1 MDRNKGNRKSIK
13 KQERFFTKRMQK
25 KLLIIFCGIAAIMV
39 GLSARLYYVSA
50 EKGEQYSQKV
60 LSQQKYDSTVI
71 PYKRGDIKDRNGTVL
86 ATSEEVYNIIL
97 DVKILNK
104 EEEEV
109 KEAAEQKEAY
119 YAELRAKGK
128 EVEEEQI
135 EQSVIEPTLEALNQC
150 FGLDIEEVRTQI
162 NENPDSSYIVLKKQ
176 LTYDEVQEFSE
187 WQETTNDSTR
197 TEEEKAAETRPRL
210 TKSGVWLEKE
220 YLRKYPYGTLACDV
234 IGFTVSGNVGNSG
247 VEAKYNS
254 ELNGVNGREYGYLD
268 SDSNLERTVKQAV
281 NGNDLVLTLDANIQ
295 SIVDKHVK
303 NFNDTIGSLNTCV
316 IVMNPQNGEILAEST
331 YPFYDL
337 NNPRDLSV
345 LYTEE
350 EQSAMT
356 EEQKLD
362 ALNGLWRNFAVSDTY
377 EPGSTA
383 KPLTVAMALE
393 EGIVTP
399 ETTFYCDGFQEVAG
413 SKIVCSKKTGHQLLT
428 LEGSLTYS
436 CNDAMMQLGAMMG
449 GDIFAKYQ
457 SIFNFGQYTGID
469 LPGEAE
475 TGGLLH
481 TAENMGPVDLATN
494 AFGQNFNVTM
504 TQIVAALASVVNGG
518 YYYQPHVVKQI
529 VNENGGI
536 VENIG
541 ATLMKQTVSTETAN
555 TVKNYLLSVTETG
568 TAQNA
573 KIAGYDIG
581 GKTGTAEKY
590 PRGNEKFLVSFFGF
604 TPMEEPEVLVYVIID
619 EPNVEKQS
627 DSTLA
632 SNLCKDIMTEILPYL
647 NIFPTNDDEIAA
659 AQAAEDA
666 QAADDAAQDA
676 APSVSDAQTAEDTT
690 GEEPTSQALSPDE
703 LNQVDDIDSFFEDS
717 GAEPSENNSE

>member
-1 MDRNKGNRKSIK
+1 VDRNKGNRKSIK